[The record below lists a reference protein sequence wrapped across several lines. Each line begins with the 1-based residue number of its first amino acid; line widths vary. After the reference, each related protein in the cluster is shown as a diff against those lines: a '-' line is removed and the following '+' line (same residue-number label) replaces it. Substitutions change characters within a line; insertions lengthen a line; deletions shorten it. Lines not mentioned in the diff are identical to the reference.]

1 MKRNKKL
8 IKKLKARSN
17 RNILRKKMLGDNVFW
32 INASSADMKGDHVFA
47 DMDGEHPVVRP
58 NVGDHPFV
66 DMKGDGSYV
75 KSKKKFAKMQ
85 GDHPFTDMNGEH
97 PRVKPVSNKKNKEQ

>member
-8 IKKLKARSN
+8 IKRLKARSN
-17 RNILRKKMLGDNVFW
+17 RNILRKKMSGNKVFW
-32 INASSADMKGDHVFA
+32 INASSADMN
-47 DMDGEHPVVRP
+47 GEHPVVRP

-75 KSKKKFAKMQ
+75 KPKKKFVKMQ
-85 GDHPFTDMNGEH
+85 GDHSFTDMNGEH
-97 PRVKPVSNKKNKEQ
+97 PTVDKK